1 MTEEEYT
8 VNKIQLKEE
17 IDFYSK
23 HFPLVTAE
31 RKRRLDRLEKAYNN
45 K

>member
-1 MTEEEYT
+1 MTEEEYF
-8 VNKIQLKEE
+8 VRKIKLQKEL
-17 IDFYSK
+17 DFYAK
-23 HFPLVTAE
+23 HFPKVSAE